1 MHIIKLEW
9 NGWNNEGKRVGQ
21 QQDKNGAFFKE
32 IEVQKSHHSNQISP
46 TSKQSITF
54 IHKQTISSTSKQF
67 LNRTNRF
74 KVDKDIT
81 VIPSLQGEWAAM
93 YHRVT
98 LIKYHVTR
106 LHEKCRRMMEKNV
119 SIVPMPALFS
129 HN

>member
-1 MHIIKLEW
+1 MRINKLEW
-9 NGWNNEGKRVGQ
+9 NGWNNEDNEVGNN
-21 QQDKNGAFFKE
+21 KTKIVYSSRKSRNK
-32 IEVQKSHHSNQISP
+32 KSHHSNQISP

-98 LIKYHVTR
+98 LIKYHVAG
-106 LHEKCRRMMEKNV
+106 LHKC
-119 SIVPMPALFS
+119 F
-129 HN
+129 